1 MQGWVIQPY
10 RGGVGRGVLR
20 AVIRLSL
27 GSPAAAATA
36 GLSEVELRT
45 GTRATVR
52 GVDVPVNSKAY
63 IADGMITGP
72 APDLPHFDVDV

>member
-1 MQGWVIQPY
+1 MATINPWKRFIGLLP
-10 RGGVGRGVLR
+10 GGVRTVAIVR
-20 AVIRLSL
+20 SINT
-27 GSPAAAATA
+27 TA

-45 GTRATVR
+45 GTRVTVR

-63 IADGMITGP
+63 IADGVITGS

>member
-1 MQGWVIQPY
+1 MATTNPWKRFIGLLP
-10 RGGVGRGVLR
+10 GGVRTVATVR
-20 AVIRLSL
+20 SINT
-27 GSPAAAATA
+27 TA

-45 GTRATVR
+45 GTRVTVR

-63 IADGMITGP
+63 IADGVITGP